1 MSSIAEQINPPP
13 SLWESIREAIRGSGQ
28 DFTEGNL
35 GRAILL
41 LSIPMVLEMSME
53 SLFAA
58 VDVFFVAK
66 LGSAATATVG
76 LTEALMVLVYSVAIG
91 LAMST
96 TAFVAR
102 RIGEKDPEAAGVVAM
117 QAVLLGVI
125 GALLFA
131 VPGMLF
137 ARELL
142 HLMGAEADVVA
153 SGWIYTTV
161 IFSSTFAV
169 MLLFLINAIF
179 RGAGDAVMAMRTLF
193 LANGLNIILDPC
205 LIFGWGP
212 FPELG
217 LKGAAVAT
225 LIGRSIGVAFQLSIL
240 FGGGRRVQIRRNQV
254 KVTGEVMWHLLR
266 VSLSGMGQFIIA
278 HAAWIGLVRIVA
290 GYGSSA
296 LAGYTIAIRI
306 VIVTILPAW
315 GFSNAAATLVGQNL
329 GARKPERAEKSVW
342 LSGFL
347 NMLFLGV
354 IGLAFV
360 IFAEP
365 LVSIFTADPAVIREG
380 ATCLR
385 YVSYGYLFYAWGMVI
400 VQAFNGAGDTVTP
413 LIINLFCYWM
423 WQIPIAYSMAKL
435 AGLGPVGVYSA
446 IAVAEGTLAVVG
458 VLVFRRGKWKKQ
470 KI

>member
-1 MSSIAEQINPPP
+1 MSTIAEQVKPPP
-13 SLWESIREAIRGSGQ
+13 SLWESIQEAFRGSQQ

-53 SLFAA
+53 SLFAV
-58 VDVFFVAK
+58 VDVFFVSK

-76 LTEALMVLVYSVAIG
+76 LTEAMMVLVYSVAIG

-102 RIGEKDPEAAGVVAM
+102 RIGEKDPEAAGVAAM
-117 QAVLLGVI
+117 QAVILGVI

-137 ARELL
+137 SRQLL
-142 HLMGAEADVVA
+142 GLMGAEAEVIA
-153 SGWIYTTV
+153 SGWVYTAV
-161 IFSSTFAV
+161 IFSSSFAV

-179 RGAGDAVMAMRTLF
+179 RGAGDAAVAMRTLF
-193 LANGLNIILDPC
+193 LANGLNIVLDPC
-205 LIFGWGP
+205 LIFGLGP

-225 LIGRSIGVAFQLSIL
+225 LIGRSIGVVYQCRIL
-240 FGGGRRVQIRRNQV
+240 FGRGGRVRVRRDQI
-254 KVTGEVMWHLLR
+254 KVAGDVLWRLLR
-266 VSLSGMGQFIIA
+266 VSLSGMGQFIVA

-290 GYGSSA
+290 GYGSAA

-315 GFSNAAATLVGQNL
+315 GFSNAAATLMGQNL

-342 LSGFL
+342 VSGML
-347 NMLFLGV
+347 NMLFLGAV
-354 IGLAFV
+354 GVCFV

-365 LVSIFTADPAVIREG
+365 LVMIFTSDADVIREG
-380 ATCLR
+380 ANCLR
-385 YVSYGYLFYAWGMVI
+385 FVSYGYLFYAWGMVI

-423 WQIPIAYSMAKL
+423 LQIPMAYSLAKL

-446 IAVAEGTLAVVG
+446 IAIAEGALALVG

-470 KI
+470 MI